1 VDHST
6 AIEAVDDEMR
16 ALTTVG
22 PAPPWAEAAAAAAA
36 AAAAGVVGCGGATKV
51 EGDLA
56 EGMAGRV
63 EALPDP
69 GLEAA
74 RSGDVA
80 ALRRL
85 VAAGWGLMDNAR
97 HVIKRV
103 LNPHLLSYMTFY
115 DVASTIHQSLRRV
128 GTLAPPRTGTAAA
141 RYCGRPVRGTSRRAG
156 FWWRRRASIRVWSR
170 K

>member
-1 VDHST
+1 MGDVTGVICQTLRHGVDHST

-22 PAPPWAEAAAAAAA
+22 PAPPWAKTAAAAAAA
-36 AAAAGVVGCGGATKV
+36 ASTEKPPRSTTKD

-56 EGMAGRV
+56 AGMAAARAGDSTVLDAMVAAGRV

-80 ALRRL
+80 
-85 VAAGWGLMDNAR
+85 GG
-97 HVIKRV
+97 
-103 LNPHLLSYMTFY
+103 
-115 DVASTIHQSLRRV
+115 SLRTS
-128 GTLAPPRTGTAAA
+128 TLYRL
-141 RYCGRPVRGTSRRAG
+141 
-156 FWWRRRASIRVWSR
+156 
-170 K
+170 